1 VGLSV
6 VLEGVKTIKV
16 SISYPPLEGK
26 GVATLGQNRQFQ
38 WFHVPS
44 FIYPLVPAMA
54 ATLLVRDG
62 FDVLWNDCIAEG
74 WTIEQ
79 FYDYMDRERPDLIAL
94 ETKTPVVQ
102 QHWKLIDRLKERME
116 ESTVVLLGDHV
127 TALPRESMERCG
139 VDYIITGG
147 DFDLGLL
154 AVAHHLRDGSELPKG
169 VWYRRDGQ
177 IENTGPFELTYDLN
191 DLPFV
196 DRRLTKAHTY
206 GEKWKKR
213 EPFLYTMVGRD
224 CPWARCSFCSW
235 TTLYPRFRTRSPESL
250 LDEIEMLISEY
261 GAREVFDDTGTF
273 PAGGWLKRFC
283 EGMIERELN
292 KKILFSANMR
302 YGYLKPSLI
311 ELMRKAGF
319 RKLKMGLESGNQATL
334 DRIDKNVTV
343 QQIEEESKYLSEAG
357 IDIHLT
363 IMVGY
368 PWETRL
374 DAEQTLELARR
385 LMARGHAEMLQ
396 STVVV
401 PYPGTPLHRQAV
413 ENGWFRFDP
422 TEYSRYDMSEPVLKT
437 PDMDPEE
444 VMKMCG
450 GIYQSF
456 FTPRFVWRHLS
467 SIRSMEDLSY
477 VVRGSKAVIG
487 HLLDFARHG
496 EDSD

>member
-1 VGLSV
+1 VSAIR
-6 VLEGVKTIKV
+6 VLIG
-16 SISYPPLEGK
+16 YPPLKGK
-26 GVATLGQNRQFQ
+26 GIATLGQNRQFQ

-54 ATLLVRDG
+54 ATLLQQEG

-74 WTIEQ
+74 WTIDQ
-79 FYDYMDRERPDLIAL
+79 FFSYVDAEKPGLIVL
-94 ETKTPVVQ
+94 ETKTPVVE
-102 QHWKLIDRLKERME
+102 QHWKIIDQLKERQP
-116 ESTVVLLGDHV
+116 TCRVVLVGDHV
-127 TALPRESMERCG
+127 TALPRESMEQCK

-147 DFDLGLL
+147 DFDLCVV
-154 AVAHHLRDGSELPKG
+154 AVAKHIRDGEELPKG
-169 VWYRRDGQ
+169 LWYRGDGE
-177 IENTGPFELTYDLN
+177 IKDTGRFELTYDLN
-191 DLPFV
+191 QLPFI
-196 DRRLTKAHTY
+196 DRRLTKSHLY

-235 TTLYPRFRTRSPESL
+235 TTLYPRFRTRTPESL
-250 LDEIEMLISEY
+250 LDEIEMLIREY

-273 PAGGWLKRFC
+273 PAGGWLKKFC
-283 EGMIERELN
+283 EGMIERGLDKE
-292 KKILFSANMR
+292 ILFSANMR
-302 YGYLKPSLI
+302 YGYLKPDLVK
-311 ELMRKAGF
+311 LMGRAGF

-343 QQIEEESKYLSEAG
+343 QQIEEESKFLSEAG

-368 PWETRL
+368 PWETRQ
-374 DAEQTLELARR
+374 DAERTLALARR
-385 LMARGHAEMLQ
+385 LMSRGHAEMLQ

-401 PYPGTPLHRQAV
+401 PYPGTPLHQQAI

-422 TEYSRYDMSEPVLKT
+422 MEYSRYDMSEPVLKT
-437 PDMDPEE
+437 PDMEPDE

-456 FTPRFVWRHLS
+456 FAPRFVWRHLT
-467 SIRSMEDLSY
+467 SIRSVEDLSY
-477 VVRGSKAVIG
+477 VARGTKAVIG

-496 EDSD
+496 EDTD